1 MSDYPQ
7 YPTDPS
13 NPAGGPEYGAPAA
26 ARGPRPPSVDLAV
39 KLLWGAIA
47 LGLLG
52 AVLTLATGESMT
64 SELTGSGLTAEQ
76 AEAATGLA
84 VVVGAVLVL
93 VLTGVFVLL
102 TVFIGKGA
110 NWARITTTVLTAIGL
125 VLTLPSLFAMGSAG
139 GSVASSLL
147 SLVQIALCVVAVVLC
162 FRPDANAWFKRS

>member
-1 MSDYPQ
+1 MSDYPR

-13 NPAGGPEYGAPAA
+13 GAPAPGA
-26 ARGPRPPSVDLAV
+26 PAPGRGPLPPSVDLAV

-52 AVLTLATGESMT
+52 AVLTFATGESMT

-76 AEAATGLA
+76 ADAATGLA
-84 VVVGAVLVL
+84 VALGALFVL
-93 VLTGVFVLL
+93 VLTGAFVLL

-125 VLTLPSLFAMGSAG
+125 VLTLPSLFALGSAG
-139 GSVASSLL
+139 SSVASSLI

-162 FRPDANAWFKRS
+162 FRPDANAWFKAR